1 MNRRNQAA
9 APAEHPPGHSQSA
22 GLDELL
28 TEIRACRHCLAT
40 PDRKPLP
47 HQPRPVL
54 RAQPTAR
61 IAVCGQAPGTRVHAS
76 GVPFT
81 DPSGDRLRAWMG
93 VTDAEF
99 YDDSRI
105 AILPM
110 GFCFPGLDDK
120 GGDLPPRPECARLWR
135 ARLFEALP
143 DLRLVLLVG
152 NYAIRWHLK
161 NRAAPRMTETVA
173 RWREYRRPPADASP
187 EAISYV
193 PVPHPSWRNNAWLK
207 RHPWFEDDLL
217 PTLRGDIRL
226 VLDEA
231 RARDKH

>member
-1 MNRRNQAA
+1 M
-9 APAEHPPGHSQSA
+9 G
-22 GLDELL
+22 
-28 TEIRACRHCLAT
+28 
-40 PDRKPLP
+40 
-47 HQPRPVL
+47 PRPVF
-54 RAQPTAR
+54 QIDPQAR
-61 IAVCGQAPGTRVHAS
+61 ILIAGQAPGRRVHET
-76 GVPFT
+76 GVPFD
-81 DPSGDRLRAWMG
+81 DPSGERLRDWLG
-93 VTDAEF
+93 VSRDLF
-99 YDDSRI
+99 YDATQI

-143 DLRLVLLVG
+143 ELRLVLLVG

-193 PVPHPSWRNNAWLK
+193 PVPHPSWRNNAWIK
-207 RHPWFEDDLL
+207 RNPWFAEELL
-217 PTLRGDIRL
+217 PVLRAEVARL
-226 VLDEA
+226 TG
-231 RARDKH
+231 